1 MAAGRAAGS
10 GVGPPRSDVG
20 GEPARGRWLR
30 RLLGAVGLTLVFT
43 GAVVAGALLHLDL
56 PAPRRAAAVLVSR
69 ALSDTFEGR
78 LDVGA
83 FETLGPFQLE
93 ARDIRVHDAGGVLV
107 ATVARLHATYWAP
120 DVLRE
125 YLWGGESWQ
134 VHIDHVRL
142 DGAWALVLP
151 GESDLPTLIEAFR
164 VRSDPAKPSRGPSRH
179 LTVAFPVV
187 EVGHLEAEGRF
198 GEAPPVQAE
207 LRSARGALQVTSD
220 GATLDF
226 DRFGL
231 RLVAFDRWQAR
242 GLAGVHVRAPGPIWS
257 SFDGELGDVP
267 VSFSGRIEGKH
278 VEVRAELPQIDPE
291 AARALIPEW
300 PLQTPIAARASA
312 AGLLPELTA
321 RVSAELGGG
330 LLSARGLLILE
341 DGVEADVDIDTE
353 GIDLA
358 QLNPDLPHTSI
369 DSRGALLLWSDGADI
384 SAELNGTLPA
394 SHVNGIAIPA
404 VDFRGTYDGA
414 GLEASATFHE
424 QGVPAHLDLRRN
436 PDGDV
441 AFEARLL
448 RTRLENSPR
457 LRALLGARGTVEAD
471 VQGSL
476 QGGHLDARL
485 ELRSSALRWREFG
498 WGTGTLS
505 ARASGAIDAPS
516 ALQLSGRLRST
527 EAQAG
532 ALRLDRLDVRAD
544 GDPRSLSLE
553 LDARHGDGT
562 EIDGRTRLDLSP
574 LALRDAE
581 VAILR
586 RGART
591 SARLRHGSIGPG
603 QGRLQGLQL
612 ESGGALEGD
621 VRWSPG
627 RYELDVRGAGL
638 DLGRIAE
645 AIAIPRNRL
654 DGILG
659 LDARVSIGDKS
670 SGRLD
675 IALEKASLWTVSGV
689 DVRGSAEFDGR
700 RSVGT
705 FSGGVQGLGQLVAS
719 WDGTLA
725 GTPVDPD
732 SWHDGTGQAQ
742 ISLDQINLDVLGRA
756 ISLPGTRSWGGEGYV
771 RVSVARSEQG
781 RLPQALFLVGTQR
794 LSLDIDTAE
803 GPVALDGVDVSL
815 AGAVEGT
822 TGKLAATGRVFDYRG
837 DLMTLST
844 ELETDLDALARELL
858 RGRSPWP
865 LLADRPLR
873 AVAIV
878 PYRDFAHFPTA
889 LRPEGYTGR
898 GAARAVVTGSLA
910 APEVNLNLTAHQVSG
925 VASPFMVPVD
935 GETTLRY
942 APTTGKLQGSVL
954 ASREGLPVA
963 RGTFD
968 LDLPWQNLTTEPEA
982 RTPLW
987 TGDAQLVLDG
997 LPLELIDTVA
1007 ARRVRGSAL
1016 GSIAVSRRAWVP
1028 RVRADVSLQRL
1039 EVGGARMG
1047 EGRFIADTTDDALV
1061 ARAHFE
1067 DEFGSLTAS
1076 ARAGVVA
1083 TGAGIEFAAEQPLR
1097 LTLEARQY
1105 DAKVISPF
1113 VRGVFHELSGP
1124 LNGTLQ
1130 LLLEP
1135 SRQSTPETDAPWQAQ
1150 LQGNMSLRGGV
1161 VEPAV
1166 LGLRL
1171 EDVSLVIDARPEGE
1185 YNVVS
1190 LDDIRA
1196 RANSERENLRASGK
1210 IYLRNLDIE
1219 HARFDLDQNSVPLA
1233 TGGVRLADLTGH
1245 ASAVVEKRDEEL
1257 AMTVDVPRMTAA
1269 LPAQVERP
1277 LIELEDNPNIEVIQ
1291 RRSAGEDLDDDDEV
1305 GTPLRIRFRLG
1316 DQVRVHSRLLDIRL
1330 RGGPE
1335 LYVAEETRVTGSIE
1349 LVPGGRVTVLG
1360 RTFVIDQGRVAFDTD
1375 EPSNPHLDVTAT
1387 WRAPNGVLVM
1397 ANVQGTAQQP
1407 RLSWSSDPGLPGGE
1421 AEVIAL
1427 VLGGGGESRDASAGF
1442 AGALVNELL
1451 GQAGPRSVQLSVSR
1465 DTGTGRGQVARM
1477 SERTWDTV
1485 TATFQLSEEVWVE
1498 GSYLRPHDTAG
1509 AVNAQDPGFA
1519 GAIDWRFHP
1528 DWSLRTEAGNLGT
1541 GIDLLWRYRY

>member
-1 MAAGRAAGS
+1 MGAGRAAGS
-10 GVGPPRSDVG
+10 GLGPPRTAG
-20 GEPARGRWLR
+20 GQPPRGRWLR
-30 RLLGAVGLTLVFT
+30 RLIGALALTVVFV
-43 GAVVAGALLHLDL
+43 AALVAGALLHLDL

-69 ALSDTFEGR
+69 TLSDLFEGR
-78 LDVGA
+78 LEVGS
-83 FETLGPFQLE
+83 FESLGPFQLE
-93 ARDIRVHDAGGVLV
+93 ARDIRVHDPGGVLV
-107 ATVARLHATYWAP
+107 ATVDRLHATYLATN
-120 DVLRE
+120 VLRE
-125 YLWGGESWQ
+125 YLGGRESWQ
-134 VHIDHVRL
+134 LRIDHVRL

-151 GESDLPTLIEAFR
+151 GDGELPTLIETFR
-164 VRSDPAKPSRGPSRH
+164 VRSDPAQPSRGPTRRV
-179 LTVAFPVV
+179 TVTFPVV
-187 EVGHLEAEGRF
+187 ELGHLEAEGRF
-198 GEAPPVQAE
+198 GEAPPMHAE
-207 LRSARGALQVTSD
+207 LRSARGALLVTPD
-220 GATLDF
+220 GATIDF
-226 DRFGL
+226 ERFGL
-231 RLVAFDRWQAR
+231 RLVAFDRWQAS
-242 GLAGVHVRAPGPIWS
+242 GLAGIHVRAPGPIWS
-257 SFDGELGDVP
+257 SFDGELGEVP
-267 VSFSGRIEGKH
+267 VSFFGRLDGKH
-278 VEVRAELPQIDPE
+278 VEARAELPQIDPV

-300 PLQTPIAARASA
+300 PLQSSIAARVSA
-312 AGLLPELTA
+312 AGQLPELTA

-330 LLSARGLLILE
+330 LLSARGLLLLE

-358 QLNPDLPHTSI
+358 QLAPDLPRTSI

-394 SHVNGIAIPA
+394 SHVNGIGIPA

-424 QGVPAHLDLRRN
+424 QGIPAHLDVRRT
-436 PDGDV
+436 PDGDI
-441 AFEARLL
+441 AFEARVL

-457 LRALLGARGTVEAD
+457 LRALLGARGTVEAN

-476 QGGHLDARL
+476 EGGHLDARL
-485 ELRSSALRWREFG
+485 ELRSSALRWQELAS
-498 WGTGTLS
+498 TTATVS
-505 ARASGAIDAPS
+505 ARASGAIDTPS
-516 ALQLSGRLRST
+516 ALRLTGHLRST
-527 EAQAG
+527 GAQAG
-532 ALRLDRLDVRAD
+532 ALRLDRLDVRAE
-544 GDPRSLSLE
+544 GDPGVLAVE
-553 LDARHGDGT
+553 LGARHGDGT
-562 EIDGRTRLDLSP
+562 EIEGRTRLEVSP
-574 LALRDAE
+574 LVLRDAE
-581 VAILR
+581 LSILR

-591 SARLRHGSIGPG
+591 SARLRRGVIGPRHG
-603 QGRLQGLQL
+603 QLQGLLL
-612 ESGGALEGD
+612 ESGGTLEGD

-627 RYELDVRGAGL
+627 RYELDARGAGL
-638 DLGRIAE
+638 DLGRLAE
-645 AIAIPRNRL
+645 AIAVPRNRL
-654 DGILG
+654 DGTLG
-659 LDARVSIGDKS
+659 LDARVSLGESS
-670 SGRLD
+670 SGRLEV
-675 IALEKASLWTVSGV
+675 ALEDASLWTVSGV
-689 DVRGSAEFDGR
+689 DLRGSAEFDGR
-700 RSVGT
+700 KSAGT
-705 FSGGVQGLGQLVAS
+705 LSGGVQGLGQLVAS
-719 WDGTLA
+719 WDGSLA
-725 GTPVDPD
+725 GSPVDPN

-742 ISLDQINLDVLGRA
+742 VSLDQINLDVLGRA
-756 ISLPGTRSWGGEGYV
+756 LPLPGIQSWGGEGYV
-771 RVSVARSEQG
+771 RVSVARLEQG
-781 RLPQALFLVGTQR
+781 QLPQALFLVGTQR
-794 LSLDIDTAE
+794 LSLDVDTAD
-803 GPVALDGVDVSL
+803 GPVALDTIDVSL
-815 AGAVEGT
+815 AGAVEGA

-844 ELETDLDALARELL
+844 ELETDLTALSRELL

-865 LLADRPLR
+865 LLVDRPLR

-878 PYRDFAHFPTA
+878 PYRDFAHLPTA
-889 LRPEGYTGR
+889 LRPAGYGGR

-910 APEVNLNLTAHQVSG
+910 APELNLNLTAHQVSG
-925 VASPFMVPVD
+925 AASPFMVPVD
-935 GETTLRY
+935 GEATLRY
-942 APTTGKLQGSVL
+942 APSSGKLQGSVL
-954 ASREGLPVA
+954 ASRESLPVA
-963 RGTFD
+963 RATFD
-968 LDLPWQNLTTEPEA
+968 LHLPWQNLTGEPEA

-987 TGDAQLVLDG
+987 TGDAQIVLDG
-997 LPLELIDTVA
+997 LPLELLDTVA
-1007 ARRVRGSAL
+1007 ARRVSGSAL

-1039 EVGGARMG
+1039 EVGGAKMG
-1047 EGRFIADTTDDALV
+1047 EGRFIADTTDDAVV

-1083 TGAGIEFAAEQPLR
+1083 TGAGLEFASEQPLR

-1105 DAKVISPF
+1105 DAKVVSPF
-1113 VRGVFHELSGP
+1113 VRGVFHDLSGP

-1135 SRQSTPETDAPWQAQ
+1135 SRDPTTDTDAPWRAQ
-1150 LQGNMSLRGGV
+1150 LQGNMTLRGGV

-1171 EDVSLVIDARPEGE
+1171 EDVSLVLDARPEGE

-1196 RANSERENLRASGK
+1196 RANSDRENLRASGK

-1219 HARFDLDQNSVPLA
+1219 HARFDLDQNDVPLA
-1233 TGGVRLADLTGH
+1233 TGGVRLADLTGR

-1257 AMTVDVPRMTAA
+1257 AMTIDVPRMTAA

-1277 LIELEDNPNIEVIQ
+1277 LIELEDNPNIEVLQ
-1291 RRSAGEDLDDDDEV
+1291 RRSTAEDFEDDDGE
-1305 GTPLRIRFRLG
+1305 GTPWRIRFRLG

-1335 LYVAEETRVTGSIE
+1335 LYIADETRVTGSIE

-1360 RTFVIDQGRVAFDTD
+1360 RTFIIDQGRVAFDTD
-1375 EPSNPHLDVTAT
+1375 QPSNPHLDVTAT

-1465 DTGTGRGQVARM
+1465 DTGTGKGQVARM